1 MAKILVLDA
10 GHGKNT
16 AGKRTLNG
24 SNGVINEWTMNHAV
38 CQKVKSILNNYE
50 GLTIY
55 FTHDETGK
63 VDVDLLERVKRCNN
77 YNADL
82 FISIHHNANTSVWGD
97 WSGTEVY
104 YHTNGTAEDK
114 KVATLLAPKLA
125 KATGLRNR
133 GVKHAKFTVLG
144 CRSTAILV
152 EGGFMDSRVDYPV
165 ITSSKGQDA
174 YAKAVAELVI
184 EYFNL
189 KKKPQPTNPTTSSKM
204 YRVIAGSY
212 SVKDNANKV
221 KSQLSALGYSGV
233 FLVATQKDSKTFYQV
248 VCGSYSN
255 KATAESVRTKLINQG
270 YASTFLQAA

>member
-24 SNGVINEWTMNHAV
+24 ANGVVNEWTMNHAV

-125 KATGLRNR
+125 KATGLRDR

-174 YAKAVAELVI
+174 YAKAVAELVV
-184 EYFNL
+184 EYFKL
-189 KKKPQPTNPTTSSKM
+189 KKKPQPTPTTSSKM

-212 SVKDNANKV
+212 SVKTNANNI
-221 KSQLSALGYSGV
+221 KSQLEALGYKGV
-233 FLVATQKDSKTFYQV
+233 FLHAINKNGKTYYQV
-248 VCGSYSN
+248 VAGSYAN
-255 KATAESVRTKLINQG
+255 KTTANDLRSKLISQG
-270 YASTFLQAA
+270 YGSTFLAVV